1 MKAPVILFFYNRP
14 NKLLRTLRQLK
25 KSDIGNLYFFSD
37 GPQNRKDLKK
47 VDKCRDIATSLFPKA
62 KLFQY
67 KENAGFGYR
76 IVENIKSVFEFE
88 QKAIILE
95 DDILFASGFIDTC
108 NEYFL
113 KFSRDDS
120 IFCFKGYN
128 HLINSKSSCYLKTNV
143 FLPPWG
149 WACTKKAF
157 KNISDFSN
165 DTYRNRFK
173 FKQLKNVYKDSELQ
187 KYISNC
193 EGNIESL
200 SWDNHVFLS
209 ILFYNLNVLLP
220 SKNLIKNIGYGTD
233 ASQTHDLNSIYYNN
247 NISNTF
253 NYKNRTIK
261 DYSEF
266 NESQTLAFFKDT
278 CAKF

>member
-1 MKAPVILFFYNRP
+1 MKIPVILFFYNRP
-14 NKLLRTLRQLK
+14 SKLLRTLSLLK
-25 KSDIGNLYFFSD
+25 KADIGNLYFFSD
-37 GPQNRKDLKK
+37 GPRDRKDLKK
-47 VDKCRDIATSLFPKA
+47 VEKCRDVAKSLFPNA

-76 IVENIKSVFEFE
+76 IVDNIKSVFEFE
-88 QKAIILE
+88 EKAIILE
-95 DDILFASGFIDTC
+95 DDILFSNDFIDTC
-108 NEYFL
+108 KEYFL
-113 KFSRDDS
+113 KLSMDES

-128 HLINSKSSCYLKTNV
+128 HLINCSSSCYLKTNI

-157 KNISDFSN
+157 KSMSN
-165 DTYRNRFK
+165 FGSDTYSNRFK
-173 FKQLKNVYKDSELQ
+173 FKQLKNIYKDSELQ

-193 EGNIESL
+193 EKSIKSL

-247 NISNTF
+247 SISNNF
-253 NYKNRTIK
+253 DYKNKIIK
-261 DYSEF
+261 DY
-266 NESQTLAFFKDT
+266 
-278 CAKF
+278 